1 MKKTWLLMIALLIGA
16 VAFSIHEFN
25 SENQDPRLETFF
37 RDQAHGCEEPWPT
50 PDSLRQS
57 TVNTQDVTSY
67 ELREPWDLSTDRAE
81 RPYLVWL
88 PEQDNQL
95 VFVEKHDYPLAA
107 LDQSYLI
114 EIYQRYLAEA
124 RNTQPFAD
132 WPEDLR
138 ILAVSKEDVHTNKH
152 FNRTWIL
159 DFDEQILAMPD
170 NQQQLFLTGLTK
182 TLLEGNPVQRHQT
195 NFTELKA
202 TSAGKE
208 IGSYSVFHT

>member
-1 MKKTWLLMIALLIGA
+1 MKKTGLIIIALLIGA
-16 VAFSIHEFN
+16 AAISIYEAN
-25 SENQDPRLETFF
+25 SENRDPRLKTFF

-50 PDSLRQS
+50 PESLRQPAPGPR
-57 TVNTQDVTSY
+57 DVTSY

-88 PEQDNQL
+88 PERDNQL
-95 VFVEKHDYPLAA
+95 VFLEKHDYPLAP
-107 LDQSYLI
+107 LDQPYLM
-114 EIYQRYLAEA
+114 EIYQRYLTDV
-124 RNTQPFAD
+124 RNTQTFAD
-132 WPEDLR
+132 WPEDLK

-159 DFDEQILAMPD
+159 DFDEQILAIPD